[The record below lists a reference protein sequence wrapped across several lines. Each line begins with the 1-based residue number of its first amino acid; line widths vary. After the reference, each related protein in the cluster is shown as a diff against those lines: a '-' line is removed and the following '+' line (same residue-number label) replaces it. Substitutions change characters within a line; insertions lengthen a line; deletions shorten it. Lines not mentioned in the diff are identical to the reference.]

1 MTFGMFFAVI
11 GLLFAVL
18 SLAAFFSLRDEDFY

>member
-11 GLLFAVL
+11 SLFFAAL
-18 SLAAFFSLRDEDFY
+18 SLVAFFSLRDEDFY